1 MVRVSKLTSR
11 LSEEAT
17 RVVELFSKLISQTC
31 HEHHINMGLH
41 TSSKGNYRDDRSI
54 EDIRMDLIT
63 FFSGLRERVARSTLQ
78 DSSPA
83 YISNLNTFS
92 ALMDRLVIENIK
104 LYQLR
109 EGVLVGYDSQLQER
123 ISVLKYL
130 LRLLE
135 RELVRVLTEI
145 FICGEYIYAEES
157 RTYKKM

>member
-1 MVRVSKLTSR
+1 
-11 LSEEAT
+11 
-17 RVVELFSKLISQTC
+17 
-31 HEHHINMGLH
+31 
-41 TSSKGNYRDDRSI
+41 
-54 EDIRMDLIT
+54 MDLIA
-63 FFSGLRERVARSTLQ
+63 FFSGLRERVAGSTLQ

-92 ALMDRLVIENIK
+92 ALMDRLVIENVK

-123 ISVLKYL
+123 ISAVEYL

-145 FICGEYIYAEES
+145 FICGEYQYARES
-157 RTYKKM
+157 RTYEDM